1 MVKKLYEEAVRLLKQ
16 KENFAMAT
24 VITSDGSTPRGPGA
38 KMIIR
43 ADGSITGTVGGG
55 SLEAAVMRTALA
67 VIKEKQA
74 RVEAFHLNPK
84 DLSQLGMICGGDLD
98 VLIDYIDSSDPEYLK
113 IYRSMLDLYKKRK
126 ASYLVT
132 LVPSK
137 EKEFSPLKQFIMLE
151 DGSVYGKALCD
162 TGFFKSYISK
172 GVSYKIV
179 PYNKDKRA
187 ILEVIN
193 IPHMVYVFGAGHIGE
208 KLAWLLNF
216 VDFPVTVLDDRSEF
230 ANIGRFPHAEIQVI
244 ESFEKAFNA
253 IEVDRH
259 SFIVIVTRGHVHD
272 GTTLGRALRTDAGYI
287 GMIGSR
293 RKREGIYKK
302 LIEDGYTT
310 EDLKRVH
317 APIGIPIG
325 DETPEEIAV
334 SITAELIK
342 VRSEME

>member
-1 MVKKLYEEAVRLLKQ
+1 MVKKLYEEAVRLLEQ
-16 KENFAMAT
+16 KKSFAMAT

-43 ADGSITGTVGGG
+43 PDGTITGTVGGG
-55 SLEAAVMRTALA
+55 SLEAAVMRAA
-67 VIKEKQA
+67 SGVIKDKKA
-74 RVEAFHLNPK
+74 RVEEFHLNTK

-98 VLIDYIDSSDPEYLK
+98 VLIDYVDSSDPEYLN
-113 IYRSMLDLYKKRK
+113 IYKTMLDLHKKRK

-132 LVPSK
+132 LVPS
-137 EKEFSPLKQFIMLE
+137 EENEFSTRKQFIMLE
-151 DGSVYGKALCD
+151 DGSVPGNFSFNTAH
-162 TGFFKSYISK
+162 FKSYISK

-179 PYNKDKRA
+179 NYNNKKKA

-193 IPHMVYVFGAGHIGE
+193 TPHMVYIFGAGHVGE

-216 VDFPVTVLDDRSEF
+216 VDFPVTVLDDRPEF
-230 ANIGRFPHAEIQVI
+230 ANIDRFPHAEIHVI
-244 ESFEKAFNA
+244 KNFENAFDGLVIN
-253 IEVDRH
+253 RH

-272 GTTLGRALRTDAGYI
+272 GTTLGSALQTEAGYI
-287 GMIGSR
+287 GMIGSK
-293 RKREGIYKK
+293 RKREGIYKR
-302 LIEDGYTT
+302 LT
-310 EDLKRVH
+310 ESGVDAERLKQIH